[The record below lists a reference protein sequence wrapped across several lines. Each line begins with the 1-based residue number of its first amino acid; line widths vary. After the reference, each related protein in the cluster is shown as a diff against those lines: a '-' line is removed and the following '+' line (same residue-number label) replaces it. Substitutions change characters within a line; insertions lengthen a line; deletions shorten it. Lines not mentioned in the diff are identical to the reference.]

1 MCYDDD
7 DDDDDDDD
15 VPLIRHALQTAM
27 NERINDDN
35 DDVTT
40 TSRRKQFSSVQFV
53 TLLKQNVLRG
63 CRLA

>member
-1 MCYDDD
+1 MCYD